1 MIKLSIKRAIRN
13 ILVVGIAFT
22 LLPLMAVN
30 ADVLFFNDGEEIVGN
45 LKEIS
50 NNKVVFEDV
59 DKVIKTYTE
68 DQISSILISKIR
80 KGDEISKV
88 DELTD
93 PVAIGILQAQPDSSV
108 FKDAQYAT
116 LCRLTDVEYINES
129 TVKISTREI
138 VKVLKEQGLDMANQS
153 FYYFIEREKTE
164 LDFAH
169 TYSPDKKVYHIT
181 DDAISDEALRIST
194 PEYAKI
200 KKMKMA
206 LKKVDLGSVIDYSF
220 SRTITDISET
230 SPFSLTFIFGER
242 EPVMHEELSLTFPE
256 NMKLAR
262 VNSQWDRPT
271 APKFY
276 EKTKDGKTNWKW
288 IFADPD
294 GYVAEQSMLP
304 RTRVFP
310 TLTIYTPYNWNETAK
325 MLSEGY
331 SKSRP
336 DNDLL
341 EGFIERCNLSA
352 AKTKY
357 EKACKIYEAIN
368 KDIRDVGM
376 GPQNMGSFLP
386 LSSNIT
392 LTKKY
397 ANLQGILALMHFAFE
412 KAGIESYPGF
422 AGSRRSRVTVKENC
436 NLDLAVNPVL
446 KVVIDNQAFY
456 TNGGSSYLPFG
467 YLVTDLQGAD
477 AVFFDMKKGESFLET
492 LPKQTYDWNRDTK
505 NIYVKLLDNG
515 TMQVKQTIMPKGPYE
530 PAYRRIKS
538 LKDKEKHNYA
548 EKWVKGV
555 HTNAI
560 LESFGHSDLEDLSAP
575 VVINLSYQIP
585 NAAQMASDK
594 IMTFTNLWTNYS
606 SSSASLEKRK
616 FPMSY
621 WATEDVRK
629 TIIFDLPE
637 GFEWVKWGKQY
648 QHISP
653 EFKFASNLY
662 SSGRQ
667 LIYSEEFTATVDE
680 LLTDESYQN
689 YRNCLLTMA
698 ELGNQWIIIEKSE
711 KSAKSEELEKTDE
724 TVKSEGESSVL
735 PDGETEEG
743 DAL

>member
-1 MIKLSIKRAIRN
+1 MIKLSIKRTIQN
-13 ILVVGIAFT
+13 ILAISFVLASFA
-22 LLPLMAVN
+22 LMPVN
-30 ADVLFFNDGEEIVGN
+30 ADVLFFNDGEEIVGS
-45 LKEIS
+45 LKEITNS
-50 NNKVVFEDV
+50 KIVFEDV
-59 DKVIKTYTE
+59 DKVIKTYDE
-68 DQISSILISKIR
+68 EQVSSVLISKIR

-116 LCRLTDVEYINES
+116 LCRLTDVEYIDES
-129 TVKISTREI
+129 TVKITTREI
-138 VKVLKEQGLDMANQS
+138 VKILKEQGLDMANQS
-153 FYYFIEREKTE
+153 FYYYIEREKAE

-181 DDAISDEALRIST
+181 DDAISHEALRIST
-194 PEYAKI
+194 PEYDKI

-220 SRTITDISET
+220 SRTITGISET

-256 NMKLAR
+256 NMKLSR
-262 VNSQWDRPT
+262 VNSQWDQSA

-276 EKTKDGKTNWKW
+276 EKTENGKTNWKW
-288 IFADPD
+288 IYADPD
-294 GYVAEQSMLP
+294 GYVGEQSMLP
-304 RTRVFP
+304 RTRIFP
-310 TLTIYTPYNWNETAK
+310 TLTIYKGYPWNETAK
-325 MLSEGY
+325 ILAEGY
-331 SKSRP
+331 EKSRP

-368 KDIRDVGM
+368 KDIRDVSM
-376 GPQNMGSFLP
+376 GPQNMGSYLP

-422 AGSRRSRVTVKENC
+422 AGSKRNRVTVKENP
-436 NLDLAVNPVL
+436 NLELAVNPVL
-446 KVVIDNQAFY
+446 KVIIDNKAFY

-477 AVFFDMKKGESFLET
+477 AVFFDIKKGESFLET
-492 LPKQTYDWNRDTK
+492 LPQQTFDWNRETK

-515 TMQVKQTIMPKGPYE
+515 TMEVKQTTMAKGPYE
-530 PAYRRIKS
+530 SACRKIKS
-538 LKDKEKHNYA
+538 LKDKEKQNYA
-548 EKWVKGV
+548 EKWVKSI
-555 HTNAI
+555 HSNAI
-560 LESFGHSDLEDLSAP
+560 LESFGHSDLEDLNAP
-575 VVINLSYQIP
+575 VVLNLCYTIP

-629 TIIFDLPE
+629 TIVFDLPE

-653 EFKFASNLY
+653 EFKFASNFY
-662 SSGRQ
+662 AIGRQ

-680 LLTDESYQN
+680 LLSDEAYQN

-698 ELGNQWIIIEKSE
+698 ELGNQWIIIEKTE
-711 KSAKSEELEKTDE
+711 KLAKSEEVEKTEE
-724 TVKSEGESSVL
+724 TVKSEEDTQVL

-743 DAL
+743 DTL